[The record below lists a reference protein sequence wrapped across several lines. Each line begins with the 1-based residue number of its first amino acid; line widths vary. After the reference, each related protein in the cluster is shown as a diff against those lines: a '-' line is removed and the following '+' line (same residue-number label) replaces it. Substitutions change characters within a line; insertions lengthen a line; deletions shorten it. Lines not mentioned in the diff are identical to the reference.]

1 MADGFERNTRTVMVL
16 TFLSRITGLLRDAT
30 LSRILGTH
38 EAMSAF
44 GFAFLIPNLFR
55 RLFGEGAL
63 SAAFLPTYQRLSEN
77 DAKRA
82 AALAGAI
89 LGGLAAGLG
98 ALVVVGEAVL
108 FLTSAAYEHENMAV
122 WFMMMTL
129 PYAPLVCSVA
139 IVGAMLHVHGR
150 FGPTAAAPLV
160 LNGCLILA
168 ATVGWYLIGAE
179 TPRERMMVAAILS
192 GSVVLAGIL
201 QVAWSMLVLRRTATW
216 TLDLASA
223 RTPMGEVLRRA
234 GPMILGLG
242 VLQLNTL
249 LDGLIA
255 SVPLWFDA
263 ASVGINYPMD
273 DHSLAVLQY
282 AQRLYQFPL
291 GVFGIAVATA
301 IYPLL
306 TRRKDEPGPFVSTVR
321 RGVRLV
327 LFISV
332 PAGVG
337 LILVR
342 EPLTEVILQGGAFDA
357 ADTSRVAFVLLGYAT
372 CIWAYMLGQVLTRAF
387 YARDEVKTPVR
398 IAVAMVGLNLALNL
412 TLIWPLHVA
421 GLAWSTAACAM
432 IQSIIMAVI
441 LHRRGV
447 SIFNA
452 AVVTTTVR
460 ICVATAIMAAVV
472 GGVMAVWTP
481 GETWIAEMIRLTVV
495 TAAGAAVVLACAVAL
510 RMPELRWALG
520 LEETP

>member
-1 MADGFERNTRTVMVL
+1 MADGLERNTRTVMVL
-16 TFLSRITGLLRDAT
+16 TFLSRVTGLLRDAT
-30 LSRILGTH
+30 LSRILGTY

-63 SAAFLPTYQRLSEN
+63 SAAFLPTYQQLSDS

-82 AALAGAI
+82 AALAGAM

-108 FLTSAAYEHENMAV
+108 FLTSAVYQHENMAV
-122 WFMMMTL
+122 WFMMITL

-139 IVGAMLHVHGR
+139 IVGAILHVHGR

-160 LNGCLILA
+160 LNGCLIAA
-168 ATVGWYLIGAE
+168 ATLGWYLIDAE
-179 TPRERMMVAAILS
+179 TPRDRMFIAAILS

-201 QVAWSMLVLRRTATW
+201 QVAWSLAVLRRTAAYTFDW
-216 TLDLASA
+216 AAA
-223 RTPMGEVLRRA
+223 REPMREVLWRA

-255 SVPLWFDA
+255 SVPLWFDT
-263 ASVGINYPMD
+263 ASIGIDYPLD
-273 DHSLAVLQY
+273 DRSLAVLQY

-291 GVFGIAVATA
+291 GVFGIAVATV

-306 TRRKDEPGPFVSTVR
+306 TRRKNEPGPFLSTVQ

-327 LFISV
+327 LFISI

-342 EPLTEVILQGGAFDA
+342 EPLTAVILQGGAFDA
-357 ADTSRVAFVLLGYAT
+357 ADTTRVAFVLLGYAT
-372 CIWAYMLGQVLTRAF
+372 CIWAYMLGQILTRAF

-398 IAVAMVGLNLALNL
+398 IAVAMVGLNLTLNL
-412 TLIWPLHVA
+412 ILIWPLHVA

-432 IQSIIMAVI
+432 IQSIIMAVL

-447 SIFNA
+447 PIFGA
-452 AVVTTTVR
+452 AVLNTVVR
-460 ICVATAIMAAVV
+460 VCVATAIMAAVV
-472 GGVMAVWTP
+472 GGVMTVWPSADSWFSEAV
-481 GETWIAEMIRLTVV
+481 RLVAV
-495 TAAGAAVVLACAVAL
+495 TAIGGLVVLTCAISL
-510 RMPELRWALG
+510 RMSEWRWAMG
-520 LEETP
+520 MQERD